1 MCVAIPGKVIEIYEG
16 ESLIDFGKIKKRVN
30 TFFID
35 NIQLGDYVLIH
46 AGCAIEKVSEE
57 EAIETMDIFKSISEE
72 LW

>member
-35 NIQLGDYVLIH
+35 NIKLGDYVLIH

-72 LW
+72 L

>member
-57 EAIETMDIFKSISEE
+57 EAIETMDILKSISEE
-72 LW
+72 L

>member
-35 NIQLGDYVLIH
+35 NIQVGDYVLIH

-72 LW
+72 F

>member
-35 NIQLGDYVLIH
+35 NIQEGDYVLIH

-72 LW
+72 L

>member
-72 LW
+72 L

>member
-35 NIQLGDYVLIH
+35 NIQVGDYVLIH

>member
-35 NIQLGDYVLIH
+35 NIQVGDYVLIH

-57 EAIETMDIFKSISEE
+57 EAIETMDIFKSISKE
-72 LW
+72 L

>member
-57 EAIETMDIFKSISEE
+57 EAIETMDIFKSISKE
-72 LW
+72 L